1 MQFNV
6 DAVSVTKT
14 SGTISLG
21 FPNLNINP
29 TPLPLTTNPITEL
42 APLTPYPKNIPTL
55 DSNTSLNGN
64 INSTINTDDYNNNY
78 INPNTYNNSYTN
90 PNNNYNNN
98 ANYMNSNNYN
108 NTNLEYPSEQDDNFL
123 HSYNESKVNE
133 RYLENPITELAPL
146 TPYPKNI
153 PTLDSN
159 TSLNGN
165 INSTTNSN
173 DYNNNYNNNENY
185 MNSNN
190 YNNINL
196 EYPSEQDDNFL
207 HSYNETKVNER
218 YSDDS
223 VNILDILRNFD
234 ISVDFSSDEFR
245 KNNCTEDEVDEL
257 FAVIEKDSPG
267 ILATMKTYRIP
278 YPIAKLLIKKI
289 IQISLDNCKR

>member
-1 MQFNV
+1 MSSEKSNIEKYNNTDDDLNFIPLNIDSSLAPNSTKFPLQFNV
-6 DAVSVTKT
+6 DGFSVTKT

-64 INSTINTDDYNNNY
+64 INSTINNNDYNNKY
-78 INPNTYNNSYTN
+78 INPNTYNNSYTT

-98 ANYMNSNNYN
+98 DNYMNSNNYN
-108 NTNLEYPSEQDDNFL
+108 NTNLEYPSEQDDNFIP
-123 HSYNESKVNE
+123 SYNESKVNE
-133 RYLENPITELAPL
+133 RYL
-146 TPYPKNI
+146 
-153 PTLDSN
+153 
-159 TSLNGN
+159 
-165 INSTTNSN
+165 
-173 DYNNNYNNNENY
+173 
-185 MNSNN
+185 
-190 YNNINL
+190 
-196 EYPSEQDDNFL
+196 
-207 HSYNETKVNER
+207 
-218 YSDDS
+218 DDS

-234 ISVDFSSDEFR
+234 ISLDFSSDESR
-245 KNNCTEDEVDEL
+245 KDNCTEDEVDEL
-257 FAVIEKDSPG
+257 FALIEKDNPG

>member
-1 MQFNV
+1 MSSEKSNIEKYNNTDDDFNFIPLNIDSSLAPNSTKFPLQFNV
-6 DAVSVTKT
+6 DGVSVTKT

-55 DSNTSLNGN
+55 DSNTSLN
-64 INSTINTDDYNNNY
+64 
-78 INPNTYNNSYTN
+78 
-90 PNNNYNNN
+90 
-98 ANYMNSNNYN
+98 
-108 NTNLEYPSEQDDNFL
+108 
-123 HSYNESKVNE
+123 V
-133 RYLENPITELAPL
+133 
-146 TPYPKNI
+146 
-153 PTLDSN
+153 
-159 TSLNGN
+159 N

-173 DYNNNYNNNENY
+173 DYNNNYTNPNNNYNNNDNY

-207 HSYNETKVNER
+207 HSYNEAKVNER

-223 VNILDILRNFD
+223 VSILDILKNFD
-234 ISVDFSSDEFR
+234 ISVDFSSTESR

-257 FAVIEKDSPG
+257 FALIEKDNPG

>member
-1 MQFNV
+1 MSSEKSNIEKYNNTDDDLNFIPLKIDSSLAPNSTKFPLQFNV
-6 DAVSVTKT
+6 DGVSVTKT

-64 INSTINTDDYNNNY
+64 
-78 INPNTYNNSYTN
+78 
-90 PNNNYNNN
+90 
-98 ANYMNSNNYN
+98 
-108 NTNLEYPSEQDDNFL
+108 
-123 HSYNESKVNE
+123 V
-133 RYLENPITELAPL
+133 
-146 TPYPKNI
+146 
-153 PTLDSN
+153 
-159 TSLNGN
+159 
-165 INSTTNSN
+165 NSTTNSN

-234 ISVDFSSDEFR
+234 ISVDFSSDKFR

-257 FAVIEKDSPG
+257 FALIEKDSPG

>member
-1 MQFNV
+1 MSSEKSNIEKYNNTDDDFNFIPLNIDSSLAPNSTKFPLQFNV
-6 DAVSVTKT
+6 DGVSVTKT

-64 INSTINTDDYNNNY
+64 INSTTNSNDYNNN
-78 INPNTYNNSYTN
+78 YTN

-98 ANYMNSNNYN
+98 
-108 NTNLEYPSEQDDNFL
+108 D
-123 HSYNESKVNE
+123 
-133 RYLENPITELAPL
+133 
-146 TPYPKNI
+146 
-153 PTLDSN
+153 
-159 TSLNGN
+159 
-165 INSTTNSN
+165 
-173 DYNNNYNNNENY
+173 NY

-207 HSYNETKVNER
+207 HSYNEAKVNER

-223 VNILDILRNFD
+223 VSILDILRNFD
-234 ISVDFSSDEFR
+234 ISVDFSSTESR

-257 FAVIEKDSPG
+257 FALIEKDNPG

-278 YPIAKLLIKKI
+278 YPISKLLIKKI

>member
-1 MQFNV
+1 MSSEKSNIEKYNNTDDDFNFIPLNIDSSLAPNSTKFPLQFNV
-6 DAVSVTKT
+6 DGVSVTKT

-64 INSTINTDDYNNNY
+64 INGTTNSNDYNNN
-78 INPNTYNNSYTN
+78 YTN

-98 ANYMNSNNYN
+98 
-108 NTNLEYPSEQDDNFL
+108 D
-123 HSYNESKVNE
+123 
-133 RYLENPITELAPL
+133 
-146 TPYPKNI
+146 
-153 PTLDSN
+153 
-159 TSLNGN
+159 
-165 INSTTNSN
+165 
-173 DYNNNYNNNENY
+173 NY

-207 HSYNETKVNER
+207 HSYNEAKVNER

-223 VNILDILRNFD
+223 VSILDILRNFD
-234 ISVDFSSDEFR
+234 ISVDFSSTESR

-257 FAVIEKDSPG
+257 FALIEKDNPG

>member
-1 MQFNV
+1 MSSEKSNIEKYNNTDDDFNFIPLNIDSSLAPNSTKFPLQFNV
-6 DAVSVTKT
+6 DGVSVTKT

-64 INSTINTDDYNNNY
+64 INSTTNSNDYNNN
-78 INPNTYNNSYTN
+78 YTN

-98 ANYMNSNNYN
+98 
-108 NTNLEYPSEQDDNFL
+108 D
-123 HSYNESKVNE
+123 
-133 RYLENPITELAPL
+133 
-146 TPYPKNI
+146 
-153 PTLDSN
+153 
-159 TSLNGN
+159 
-165 INSTTNSN
+165 
-173 DYNNNYNNNENY
+173 NY

-207 HSYNETKVNER
+207 HSYNEAKVNER

-223 VNILDILRNFD
+223 VSILDILRNFD
-234 ISVDFSSDEFR
+234 ISVDFSSTESR
-245 KNNCTEDEVDEL
+245 KNNCTKDEVDEL
-257 FAVIEKDSPG
+257 FELIEKDNSG

>member
-6 DAVSVTKT
+6 DGVSVTKT

-64 INSTINTDDYNNNY
+64 INSTTNSNDYNNN
-78 INPNTYNNSYTN
+78 YTN

-98 ANYMNSNNYN
+98 
-108 NTNLEYPSEQDDNFL
+108 D
-123 HSYNESKVNE
+123 
-133 RYLENPITELAPL
+133 
-146 TPYPKNI
+146 
-153 PTLDSN
+153 
-159 TSLNGN
+159 
-165 INSTTNSN
+165 
-173 DYNNNYNNNENY
+173 NY

-207 HSYNETKVNER
+207 HSYNEAKVNER

-223 VNILDILRNFD
+223 VSILDILRNFD
-234 ISVDFSSDEFR
+234 ISVDFSSTESR

-257 FAVIEKDSPG
+257 FALIEKDNPG